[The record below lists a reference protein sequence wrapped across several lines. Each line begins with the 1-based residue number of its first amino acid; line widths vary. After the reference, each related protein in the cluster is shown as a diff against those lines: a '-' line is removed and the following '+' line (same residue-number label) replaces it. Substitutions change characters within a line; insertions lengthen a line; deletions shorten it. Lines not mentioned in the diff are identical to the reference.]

1 MLKVVAGYLILSI
14 FILYIF
20 SSCHPG
26 KKGIF
31 GTKKSAHSRYAEKL
45 EKAGLQHTTM
55 VSQWQLAAQKSLAEP
70 IPVSLPH
77 KEAGYFAADEPRAA
91 GYRLTL
97 QQGVNLEVSLQ
108 VVSSTPKTVFLE
120 LWKTDTAFREQDL
133 LAETDSTSHL
143 LYEIEDD
150 GLYIIRIQPEL
161 LAAMEYTLTITRH
174 ASLAFPVSEIGKPTM
189 ISFWNDKRDAGRNHE
204 GVDIRAPF
212 RTPAIAA
219 ANGYIRNV
227 TENRLGGKVIFLRPE
242 GKNYSLYYAHLDT
255 QLVTTGQTVMKGQP
269 VGLVGNT
276 GNAINTTPH
285 LHFGI
290 YTRGGAVDP
299 LPYID
304 NRTVQPKNI
313 TASRSNLNKW
323 VRAAKNTK
331 VFELINTADTAFTVE
346 RGTTMK
352 ILSATAENYLVQ
364 FANGKMAS
372 IKSDLVTDQP
382 LMDITTDTL
391 TRILDEPFINA
402 AAMAVI
408 PSRTKLEVIGD
419 AGQFYRVHYEKLK
432 GWIKK

>member
-1 MLKVVAGYLILSI
+1 MHKVVTGYLVLFI

-31 GTKKSAHSRYAEKL
+31 GTKKSAHSRYAESL
-45 EKAGLQHTTM
+45 EKAGLKHTAM
-55 VSQWQLAAQKSLAEP
+55 VIKWQLAAQKSLAEP
-70 IPVSLPH
+70 IPVTIPH
-77 KEAGYFAADEPRAA
+77 KEAGYFSADDPRAA

-97 QQGVNLEVSLQ
+97 QQGVNLEVSLD

-133 LAETDSTSHL
+133 LAESDSTSHL
-143 LYEIEDD
+143 LYEVEDD

-161 LAAMEYTLTITRH
+161 LASMEFTLTVTKQ

-204 GVDIRAPF
+204 GVDISAPF

-255 QLVTTGQTVMKGQP
+255 QLVSPGQTVMKGQP

-299 LPYID
+299 LPFID
-304 NRTVQPKNI
+304 NRIVQPKNI

-323 VRAAKNTK
+323 VRAIKNTK
-331 VFELINTADTAFTVE
+331 VFELIDAPADTSLSIQ
-346 RGTTMK
+346 RGT
-352 ILSATAENYLVQ
+352 
-364 FANGKMAS
+364 
-372 IKSDLVTDQP
+372 
-382 LMDITTDTL
+382 
-391 TRILDEPFINA
+391 
-402 AAMAVI
+402 
-408 PSRTKLEVIGD
+408 
-419 AGQFYRVHYEKLK
+419 
-432 GWIKK
+432 